1 MLCTIST
8 SGMVTSLVIVDNIQG
23 RTHIVN
29 QIGSIRMLIYKSISS
44 AKNQTHSED
53 IQTIK
58 STLSE
63 YKIKEYMIESKLN
76 IEYSDLINFFH
87 TNIEDKDIKSIK
99 FNSEEF
105 VKKTNNLIDKVE
117 HNTEKN
123 IKSLENI
130 QKLFSILVIIFGLYA
145 IRNLY
150 SRLFKPWMSLLDI
163 LRSIKSGDFSKKF
176 IVQKNKDEMNELG
189 DSINLMSD
197 SLKEIYLN
205 LEQLVYQKTE
215 DLNQKNKYL
224 YFLYRACKM
233 FNNEQYSCDIL
244 APLIKELLELTSI
257 CSVTI
262 LIKDYQESESNQIF
276 DFGSLNR
283 PIFCKNSNCNL
294 CFDEKKR
301 PIENV
306 FKTSI
311 KLKDSTNDYGEIII
325 SSNY

>member
-1 MLCTIST
+1 
-8 SGMVTSLVIVDNIQG
+8 MVTSLVIVDNIQG

-76 IEYSDLINFFH
+76 IEYCDLINFFH

-150 SRLFKPWMSLLDI
+150 SR
-163 LRSIKSGDFSKKF
+163 
-176 IVQKNKDEMNELG
+176 
-189 DSINLMSD
+189 
-197 SLKEIYLN
+197 
-205 LEQLVYQKTE
+205 
-215 DLNQKNKYL
+215 
-224 YFLYRACKM
+224 
-233 FNNEQYSCDIL
+233 
-244 APLIKELLELTSI
+244 
-257 CSVTI
+257 
-262 LIKDYQESESNQIF
+262 
-276 DFGSLNR
+276 
-283 PIFCKNSNCNL
+283 
-294 CFDEKKR
+294 
-301 PIENV
+301 
-306 FKTSI
+306 
-311 KLKDSTNDYGEIII
+311 
-325 SSNY
+325 